1 LVSSKISLSPHS
13 SPLTFHSFILFMY
26 TDLEGYY
33 LDGRTAIRHRAR
45 VRLTPQELQIVLEN
59 GYTTS
64 WPLKEIRQPKNFYGD
79 EQIRLERGG
88 DIAEVLLV
96 PGYLFLK
103 KLKNISPEG
112 KRRFHAPARRKKLA
126 MAVLLSALGAMGVLA
141 GLYLWG
147 IPALAS
153 FLAPHIPVAWEES
166 LGQSVVST
174 YAPAEKRCLDSARAQ
189 KVEKIVARL
198 ASTVPEAP
206 YSFRVIVVNHP
217 SVNAFAV
224 PGGTMVVFQGLLEKT
239 RTPEELAGV
248 LAHEMQHI
256 LRRHATRALLQ
267 QVSMKVLLAAAV
279 GDAKGL
285 SYGLEGAQ
293 ALGMLRYSRQSE
305 EEADQEGIRM
315 LIAAGINPRGL
326 PAFLETIQGDGEK
339 SLKLPAY
346 LSTHPD
352 LEVRIQRLKNL
363 TVGAAASY
371 PPLLP
376 NYDWK
381 DIYGFCP
388 AKPKPNSR

>member
-1 LVSSKISLSPHS
+1 MH
-13 SPLTFHSFILFMY
+13 

-59 GYTTS
+59 GSTIS
-64 WPLKEIRQPKNFYGD
+64 WPLKEVRQPKNFYGD

-88 DIAEVLLV
+88 DTPEVLLV
-96 PGYLFLK
+96 PAASFLK
-103 KLKNISPEG
+103 KCKDIPRAG
-112 KRRFHAPARRKKLA
+112 KKRFHSPARRKKWA
-126 MAVLLSALGAMGVLA
+126 AAVLLAALGAMGVLA

-153 FLAPHIPVAWEES
+153 FIATRVPVSWEES

-174 YAPAEKRCLDSARAQ
+174 LAPAERRCLDSARMQ
-189 KVEKIVARL
+189 KVEEIVARL
-198 ASTVPEAP
+198 ASTVSEAP
-206 YSFRVIVVNHP
+206 YSFRVIVVNPP
-217 SVNAFAV
+217 SVNAFAA
-224 PGGTMVVFQGLLEKT
+224 PGGMIVVFQGLLEKT

-315 LIAAGINPRGL
+315 LIASGIDPRGL
-326 PAFLETIQGDGEK
+326 LTFFENIHKDGEK

-352 LEVRIQRLKNL
+352 LEVRIQRLKTL
-363 TVGAAASY
+363 TAGAAASY

>member
-1 LVSSKISLSPHS
+1 MAMH
-13 SPLTFHSFILFMY
+13 

-33 LDGRTAIRHRAR
+33 LDGRTAIRHRVG
-45 VRLTPQELQIVLEN
+45 VRLTPIELQIMLEN
-59 GYTTS
+59 GDTIS
-64 WPLKEIRQPKNFYGD
+64 WPLKEIRQPKNFFGD

-88 DIAEVLLV
+88 DTPEVLLV
-96 PGYLFLK
+96 PGSLFLRK
-103 KLKNISPEG
+103 WRDISPDG
-112 KRRFHAPARRKKLA
+112 KRRFHAPARRKKWA
-126 MAVLLSALGAMGVLA
+126 VAVLLSAVGAIGVLA

-147 IPALAS
+147 IPTLAS
-153 FLAPHIPVAWEES
+153 FIAPHIPVSWEEH
-166 LGQSVVST
+166 LGQSVVNSL
-174 YAPAEKRCLDSARAQ
+174 APAEKRCLDSARGQ
-189 KVEKIVARL
+189 RVEEILARL

-217 SVNAFAV
+217 SINAFAA
-224 PGGTMVVFQGLLEKT
+224 PAGTMVVFQGLLEKT

-248 LAHEMQHI
+248 LAHEIQHI

-293 ALGMLRYSRQSE
+293 ALGMLRYNRQSE
-305 EEADQEGIRM
+305 EEADREGIRM
-315 LIAAGINPRGL
+315 LIAAGIDPRGL
-326 PAFLETIQGDGEK
+326 PAFFQTIQKDGEK
-339 SLKLPAY
+339 SLQLPSY

-352 LEVRIQRLKNL
+352 LKDRIQRLNTL
-363 TVGAAASY
+363 VAGAPASS
-371 PPLLP
+371 PRLLP
-376 NYDWK
+376 DYDWK

>member
-1 LVSSKISLSPHS
+1 MH
-13 SPLTFHSFILFMY
+13 

-33 LDGRTAIRHRAR
+33 LDGRTAIRHRVG
-45 VRLTPQELQIVLEN
+45 VRLTPVELQIVLEN
-59 GYTTS
+59 GDTLS
-64 WPLKEIRQPKNFYGD
+64 WPLKEVRQPKNFYGD

-88 DIAEVLLV
+88 DTPEVLLV
-96 PGYLFLK
+96 PGSLFLR
-103 KLKNISPEG
+103 KLKNISPDG
-112 KRRFHAPARRKKLA
+112 KRRFHAPVRRKKWA
-126 MAVLLSALGAMGVLA
+126 VAVLFSALGGIGVLA

-147 IPALAS
+147 IPTLAA
-153 FLAPHIPVAWEES
+153 FIAPHIPVSWEEH
-166 LGQSVVST
+166 LGQSVVDT
-174 YAPAEKRCLDSARAQ
+174 LAPAEKRCLDSARGQ
-189 KVEKIVARL
+189 RVEEILARL

-217 SVNAFAV
+217 SVNAFAA

-293 ALGMLRYSRQSE
+293 ALGMLRYNRRSE
-305 EEADQEGIRM
+305 EEADREGIRM
-315 LIAAGINPRGL
+315 LIASGIDPKGL
-326 PAFLETIQGDGEK
+326 ITFFETIQKNGEK

-352 LEVRIQRLKNL
+352 LKDRIRRLNTL
-363 TVGAAASY
+363 VAGALVSS
-371 PPLLP
+371 PRLLP
-376 NYDWK
+376 DYDWK

>member
-1 LVSSKISLSPHS
+1 MHA
-13 SPLTFHSFILFMY
+13 
-26 TDLEGYY
+26 DLEGYY
-33 LDGRTAIRHRAR
+33 LDGRTAIRHRAG

-59 GYTTS
+59 GHSVS
-64 WPLKEIRQPKNFYGD
+64 WPLKEVRQPRNFYGD

-88 DIAEVLLV
+88 ETPEVLLV
-96 PGYLFLK
+96 PASSFLRK
-103 KLKNISPEG
+103 WKDISPGGE
-112 KRRFHAPARRKKLA
+112 KRFHSPGRRKKW
-126 MAVLLSALGAMGVLA
+126 AVAILLSALGAMGVLA

-153 FLAPHIPVAWEES
+153 FIAPRIPVSWEES

-174 YAPAEKRCLDSARAQ
+174 LAPAEKRCLDSARR
-189 KVEKIVARL
+189 KRVEEILARL
-198 ASTVPEAP
+198 ASTVPQAP
-206 YSFRVIVVNHP
+206 YSFRVVVVNHR
-217 SVNAFAV
+217 SVNAFAA
-224 PGGTMVVFQGLLEKT
+224 PGGTIVVFQGLLENT

-305 EEADQEGIRM
+305 EEADREGIRM
-315 LIAAGINPRGL
+315 LIASGIDPRGL
-326 PAFLETIQGDGEK
+326 LTFFETIQKDGEK
-339 SLKLPAY
+339 SLKFPVY

-352 LEVRIQRLKNL
+352 LQARIQRLKTL
-363 TVGAAASY
+363 TAGAAASY

-376 NYDWK
+376 SYDWK
-381 DIYGFCP
+381 DIHGFCP

>member
-1 LVSSKISLSPHS
+1 MAMH
-13 SPLTFHSFILFMY
+13 

-33 LDGRTAIRHRAR
+33 LDGRTAIRHRVG
-45 VRLTPQELQIVLEN
+45 VRLTPIELQIMLEN
-59 GYTTS
+59 GDTIS
-64 WPLKEIRQPKNFYGD
+64 WPLKEIRQPKNFFGD

-88 DIAEVLLV
+88 DTPEVLLV
-96 PGYLFLK
+96 PGSLFLR
-103 KLKNISPEG
+103 KLKNISPDG
-112 KRRFHAPARRKKLA
+112 KRRFHAPVRRKKWA
-126 MAVLLSALGAMGVLA
+126 VAVLLSAVGAIGVLA

-147 IPALAS
+147 IPTLAA
-153 FLAPHIPVAWEES
+153 FIAPHIPVSWEEH
-166 LGQSVVST
+166 LGQSVVNT
-174 YAPAEKRCLDSARAQ
+174 LAPAEKRCLDSARGQ
-189 KVEKIVARL
+189 RLEEILARL

-217 SVNAFAV
+217 SINAFAA

-239 RTPEELAGV
+239 HTPEELAGV

-293 ALGMLRYSRQSE
+293 TLGMLRYNRQSE
-305 EEADQEGIRM
+305 EEADREGIQM
-315 LIAAGINPRGL
+315 LIAAGIDPRGL
-326 PAFLETIQGDGEK
+326 PAFFQTIQKNGEK
-339 SLKLPAY
+339 SLQLPSY

-352 LEVRIQRLKNL
+352 IKDRIGLLNNL
-363 TVGAAASY
+363 VAGAPASS
-371 PPLLP
+371 PRLLP
-376 NYDWK
+376 AYDWK